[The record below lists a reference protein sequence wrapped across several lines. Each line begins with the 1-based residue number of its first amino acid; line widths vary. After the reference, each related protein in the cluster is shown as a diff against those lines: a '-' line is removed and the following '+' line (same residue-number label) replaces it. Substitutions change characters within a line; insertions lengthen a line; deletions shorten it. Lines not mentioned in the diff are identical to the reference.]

1 MNSMPAGKK
10 QRRIKTV
17 GSAAVSLLTF
27 LAGILLIG
35 FAFWLAYGL
44 FQTPPDVAVSSDPDQ
59 PLKIDDTVQ
68 SVLTIL
74 IRVILLVV
82 MAGFGS
88 MIATRGIKFYSE
100 PTKQVNK
107 QNKKQAKD
115 QKRAD
120 KSDQAKS
127 A

>member
-1 MNSMPAGKK
+1 MATKSN
-10 QRRIKTV
+10 QRRTKTT

-27 LAGILLIG
+27 LVGILMIG

-44 FQTPPDVAVSSDPDQ
+44 FQTPPDVAVSSDPEQ
-59 PLKIDDTVQ
+59 PLKIDDTIQ

-100 PTKQVNK
+100 PTKQANK
-107 QNKKQAKD
+107 QEKKRSKD
-115 QKRAD
+115 QK
-120 KSDQAKS
+120 QAQKTDHPKS